1 VTGNAI
7 AERPAVVQLD
17 VAADGSQVEPFLD
30 QEVFDKE
37 YPLEIG
43 V

>member
-7 AERPAVVQLD
+7 AEGPAVVQLK
-17 VAADGSQVEPFLD
+17 VATDGSQVEPFLV

-37 YPLEIG
+37 HPLEIG